1 MNMTLMIQIGLMLC
15 VISIV
20 IMGLV
25 FFIAYDHQLRRRQAL
40 QYHLDEK
47 KVILFL
53 FKGLPFFY
61 CEINVIKN
69 RQAIVP
75 KL

>member
-47 KVILFL
+47 K
-53 FKGLPFFY
+53 GNPFPF
-61 CEINVIKN
+61 
-69 RQAIVP
+69 
-75 KL
+75 

>member
-47 KVILFL
+47 KGNPFPRVTFFL
-53 FKGLPFFY
+53 L
-61 CEINVIKN
+61 
-69 RQAIVP
+69 
-75 KL
+75 